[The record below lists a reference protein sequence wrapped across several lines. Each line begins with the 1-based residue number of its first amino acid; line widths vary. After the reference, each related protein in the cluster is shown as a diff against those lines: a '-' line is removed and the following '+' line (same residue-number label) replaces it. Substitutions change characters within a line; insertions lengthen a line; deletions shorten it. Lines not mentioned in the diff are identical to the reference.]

1 MKSPSVLL
9 THGEF
14 LAGETQSMK
23 PIFRRQ
29 IGCLPVPAGI
39 KFCLVERSLRTR
51 SRFVLKCLLDP
62 LVVLSLSLC
71 LLVLLVFSSLFFSF
85 SFLFFSYLFL
95 FVLSVQ
101 CCLFCIGGMCMF
113 IIIPLL

>member
-39 KFCLVERSLRTR
+39 KFCMVERSLRTR

-62 LVVLSLSLC
+62 LVVLSLC
-71 LLVLLVFSSLFFSF
+71 LLVLLGFCVVVFT
-85 SFLFFSYLFL
+85 FL
-95 FVLSVQ
+95 FVSVSF
-101 CCLFCIGGMCMF
+101 CLVCLFSVVCF
-113 IIIPLL
+113 V